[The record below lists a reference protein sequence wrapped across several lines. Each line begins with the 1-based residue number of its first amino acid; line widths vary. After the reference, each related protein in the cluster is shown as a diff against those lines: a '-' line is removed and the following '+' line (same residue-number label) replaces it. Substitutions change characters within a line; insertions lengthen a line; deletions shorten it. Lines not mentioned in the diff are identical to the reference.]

1 MVHLTARLA
10 LLFCIASQ
18 ASALYFNRP
27 DESTSASVTSA
38 SSSVSA
44 SASTSTSTSAPIPQ
58 STTVSPLGSATDV
71 FIEGGAC
78 RASWIPDKSGATT
91 WKNMT
96 IDLMTGSNLQMTK
109 LGTVTSNIDGTNPNL
124 TSFNYTCP
132 QVTPNSAIYFLQY
145 SHDGGKDPTWTTR
158 FAIADQAGNVTP
170 PPNAN
175 QPQGGS
181 PAIPWGEGALVL
193 NNTPTATPSS
203 TAQASLITKS
213 ASATNTMNAQQSL
226 ANKFSSMLSN
236 DRSNSYQSINAA
248 SDVRSNFVQSTFVL
262 STVLL
267 FVFAL

>member
-1 MVHLTARLA
+1 MVHLASRLA
-10 LLFCIASQ
+10 LLFCVASQ

-27 DESTSASVTSA
+27 DQSTSASVASA
-38 SSSVSA
+38 SASA
-44 SASTSTSTSAPIPQ
+44 ASTSTSTSAPVPQ

-71 FIEGGAC
+71 FRQGGAC

-91 WKNMT
+91 WKSMT
-96 IDLMTGSNLQMTK
+96 IDLMTGSNLQMTN
-109 LGTVTSNIDGTNPNL
+109 LGTVVSNIDGTNPDL

-158 FAIADQAGNVTP
+158 FAIADQSGNLTP

-193 NNTPTATPSS
+193 NNTSTATSQPS
-203 TAQASLITKS
+203 QVTKS

-236 DRSNSYQSINAA
+236 DRTSNSYQSINAA
-248 SDVRSNFVQSTFVL
+248 SDVRSNLVQSTFVL

-267 FVFAL
+267 FAIVF